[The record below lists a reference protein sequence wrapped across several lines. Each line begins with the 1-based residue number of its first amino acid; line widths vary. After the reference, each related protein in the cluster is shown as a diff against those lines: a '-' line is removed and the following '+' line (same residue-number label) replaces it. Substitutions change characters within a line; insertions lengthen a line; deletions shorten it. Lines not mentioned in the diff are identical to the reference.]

1 MAIAGRSCGPGGQL
15 SDLVDRRPGPGPL
28 LTRALATDTGIGHR
42 RLCWN
47 TSAHSRRGNQRPHEH
62 VLRPDVGGLARH
74 KHTNAADCMKRDCL
88 ACSLQ
93 LGWHH
98 AAIRIGAYKHLWV
111 VNRICAA
118 MVAFAVYGLG
128 MATQKS
134 ARRNLTSH
142 GCSGCASQAV
152 PSSQHSCAL
161 SRGGRVDSELND
173 TDTS

>member
-1 MAIAGRSCGPGGQL
+1 MA
-15 SDLVDRRPGPGPL
+15 LVDSFLISWIGVLGPGPL

-98 AAIRIGAYKHLWV
+98 AAIASALT
-111 VNRICAA
+111 NIC
-118 MVAFAVYGLG
+118 G
-128 MATQKS
+128 
-134 ARRNLTSH
+134 
-142 GCSGCASQAV
+142 
-152 PSSQHSCAL
+152 
-161 SRGGRVDSELND
+161 
-173 TDTS
+173 